1 MHRSG
6 TSFAAHA
13 LQLLGVSLG
22 NPDYLMAPG
31 RDNPS
36 GYWENQPIKSLDD
49 ELLAELGGSWDQ
61 PPVLGPGWEHA
72 PELDELRREA
82 DAILE
87 RSFGPAG
94 GEGFLAW
101 KDPRLSLL
109 LPFWQTVR
117 PVTATVLLVRH
128 PTEVASSLAAR
139 NGIETPQAAV
149 LWLRYVL
156 AALGHKPTPLVL
168 RNTDFTDDLPRT
180 IAALADH
187 VGVDRPSAEVEATIA
202 ATFDPT
208 LRHHVAGDTE
218 PTEPLMA
225 LAHQVWNGGRV
236 DEHALDDTLA
246 RCLAEGWLRPP
257 SDGELL
263 AQARAKVMKLQATM
277 ARRSLQKKKL
287 DEQRAVLAQAS
298 SAVDDPPPAA
308 DPGA

>member
-22 NPDYLMAPG
+22 DPDLLMAPG

-61 PPVLGPGWEHA
+61 PPVLEPGWEHA

-82 DAILE
+82 EAILT
-87 RSFGPAG
+87 RSFGPADDAG
-94 GEGFLAW
+94 VTAW

-117 PVTATVLLVRH
+117 PVSAAVLLVRH
-128 PTEVASSLAAR
+128 PSEVASSLAAR
-139 NGIETPQAAV
+139 NGIGAPQAAV

-156 AALGHKPTPLVL
+156 AALGHEPTPLVL
-168 RNTDFTDDLPRT
+168 RNTDFTDALAST
-180 IAALADH
+180 VAALADH

-208 LRHHVAGDTE
+208 LRHHVADERE
-218 PTEPLMA
+218 PTDPLPA
-225 LAHQVWNGGRV
+225 LAHRVWNGGHV
-236 DEHALDDTLA
+236 DEHTLDDTLA

-287 DEQRAVLAQAS
+287 DEERAELERNRARTAPTPAS
-298 SAVDDPPPAA
+298 AGDA
-308 DPGA
+308 